1 MRILTFNI
9 LNIDSDY
16 TKRRAVIAAGIQALQ
31 PDVIGF
37 QEAELGPLAPGGHQ
51 VSELLAGQGYQV
63 VHQFDHRQPAPSQ
76 HEGNCIASRWPV
88 TLVEQ
93 FQYPETDRLRGYA
106 LVAQIAR
113 IDAPDPIGPFLFVNN
128 KPAWRLDHEYERETQ
143 AFELVRAIEKHTRR
157 DWFATVIAG
166 DFDAAP
172 DRASIRFLT
181 GRQSL
186 QNYSTEYWDAWESI
200 HSNSDRP
207 GFTWVIDNPLVVPVA
222 ERLCGDRSR
231 RRIDYIFVANRS
243 MQDRPAR
250 IADCQ
255 VALDQPV
262 DGIWAS
268 DHFGV
273 VADIECA

>member
-1 MRILTFNI
+1 MRVLTFNM
-9 LNIDSDY
+9 LNIEADEP
-16 TKRRAVIAAGIQALQ
+16 RRRPVIAAGIQALQ

-37 QEAELGPLAPGGHQ
+37 QEAAYGPLAPGGHQ
-51 VSELLAGQGYQV
+51 VRTLLDGLGYQV
-63 VHQFDHRQPAPSQ
+63 LHQFDGDPSPNQ
-76 HEGNCIASRWPV
+76 IEGTCIASRWPV

-93 FQYPETDRLRGYA
+93 VRYPETDRLRGHA
-106 LVAQIAR
+106 LGAQLAR

-143 AFELVRAIEKHTRR
+143 AVQLVGAIEKHSRR
-157 DWFATVIAG
+157 DWFPTVIAG

-186 QNYSTEYWDAWESI
+186 HGYSTEYWDAWESVQG
-200 HSNSDRP
+200 NSDRP

-222 ERLCGDRSR
+222 ERLCGDRPR

-250 IADCQ
+250 ITACQ
-255 VALDQPV
+255 VVLDQPV
-262 DGIWAS
+262 DGVWAS

-273 VADIECA
+273 LADIEPA